1 MDLKYSEEETQLIVQ
16 LNMDSILSEEKNL
29 NHVFTSSLTERKLK
43 NFLSATSYKGKK
55 YIEEIVEQ
63 FILEFNTTK
72 KELYDDKQF
81 LMFKKYNSHFRIVN
95 NYKNEATKV
104 IKGGAKTLLSQLG
117 DQSIDNIVISVLQGG
132 NVRDVTELITRTKLL
147 LSNAALLDLLLSLN
161 NESDINIKEFFEY
174 LKKNIQLS
182 ADNSENML
190 LTLWTLGLTK
200 KSLDNIVRGRANLE
214 EYINNLNRTLDEA
227 VSNIEDLFGN
237 ISGEINLNGKII
249 EVNWDFI
256 SLLFTAIGAQTLTI
270 RGSDKSTNGKFFERL
285 ILGSSLSMMG
295 FQYMEE
301 MPEEVSPS
309 DKLFILSSTESNER
323 ETDAT
328 VIYNNKAISIDIGF
342 IGGGNPEISA
352 DKVTRFRS
360 DKIIG
365 KIDHQMVPLII
376 VDTIN
381 NKTVIKSIASSL
393 GGTAIEMRDKYW
405 IRNMA
410 KFISDYF
417 DINCYFEELED
428 LETLHSEISVKL
440 KELDLQ
446 MFTSINIE
454 RDEAVM

>member
-1 MDLKYSEEETQLIVQ
+1 
-16 LNMDSILSEEKNL
+16 
-29 NHVFTSSLTERKLK
+29 
-43 NFLSATSYKGKK
+43 
-55 YIEEIVEQ
+55 
-63 FILEFNTTK
+63 
-72 KELYDDKQF
+72 
-81 LMFKKYNSHFRIVN
+81 
-95 NYKNEATKV
+95 
-104 IKGGAKTLLSQLG
+104 
-117 DQSIDNIVISVLQGG
+117 
-132 NVRDVTELITRTKLL
+132 
-147 LSNAALLDLLLSLN
+147 
-161 NESDINIKEFFEY
+161 
-174 LKKNIQLS
+174 
-182 ADNSENML
+182 L

-446 MFTSINIE
+446 MF
-454 RDEAVM
+454 

>member
-1 MDLKYSEEETQLIVQ
+1 
-16 LNMDSILSEEKNL
+16 
-29 NHVFTSSLTERKLK
+29 
-43 NFLSATSYKGKK
+43 
-55 YIEEIVEQ
+55 
-63 FILEFNTTK
+63 
-72 KELYDDKQF
+72 
-81 LMFKKYNSHFRIVN
+81 
-95 NYKNEATKV
+95 
-104 IKGGAKTLLSQLG
+104 
-117 DQSIDNIVISVLQGG
+117 
-132 NVRDVTELITRTKLL
+132 
-147 LSNAALLDLLLSLN
+147 
-161 NESDINIKEFFEY
+161 
-174 LKKNIQLS
+174 
-182 ADNSENML
+182 
-190 LTLWTLGLTK
+190 
-200 KSLDNIVRGRANLE
+200 
-214 EYINNLNRTLDEA
+214 
-227 VSNIEDLFGN
+227 
-237 ISGEINLNGKII
+237 
-249 EVNWDFI
+249 
-256 SLLFTAIGAQTLTI
+256 
-270 RGSDKSTNGKFFERL
+270 
-285 ILGSSLSMMG
+285 MMG

-309 DKLFILSSTESNER
+309 DKLFILSSPESNER

-428 LETLHSEISVKL
+428 LETLHSRNFS
-440 KELDLQ
+440 
-446 MFTSINIE
+446 
-454 RDEAVM
+454 